1 MPKVSED
8 VAVSN
13 RRGKWSQ
20 PGVPHKSWRCVDV
33 DDREEAVHIC
43 QMCESQAV
51 RFVHY
56 MAHDDHP
63 EVLEVGCVCA
73 GHMARD
79 LEGARRREKAMVSR
93 AGKRASVA

>member
-1 MPKVSED
+1 M
-8 VAVSN
+8 
-13 RRGKWSQ
+13 
-20 PGVPHKSWRCVDV
+20 DV

-56 MAHDDHP
+56 MEHGDHP
-63 EVLEVGCVCA
+63 EVLEVCCVCT
-73 GHMARD
+73 GHMVQD

-93 AGKRASVA
+93 AGKRARWLQRRWRVSAKGNQWIRADGFRVTV